1 MTYYLERPSRNLLL
15 MPVEPFEP
23 NKSCYV
29 CSESPVLLEINT
41 NRSKLEDVVEKI
53 IKAKLGMNLPLIMN
67 ASNLL
72 YEAGDIEDDMVAI
85 YDANLEKVLAEFPS
99 PVTGG
104 TMLIVEDFQQKLK
117 CDINIKHKEEFDEE
131 KEPDGMVL
139 SGWTT
144 TTETTTFTDCAG
156 CLLTFTNSRFNNDVS
171 LNAIAFLRFCAVRLA
186 DGGLVCNKKSS
197 TNGSSP

>member
-41 NRSKLEDVVEKI
+41 NRSKLKDVVEKI
-53 IKAKLGMNLPLIMN
+53 IKAKLRMNLPLIMN

-85 YDANLEKVLAEFPS
+85 YDTNLEKVLAVFPS

-104 TMLIVEDFQQKLK
+104 
-117 CDINIKHKEEFDEE
+117 
-131 KEPDGMVL
+131 
-139 SGWTT
+139 WTT
-144 TTETTTFTDCAG
+144 TAETTTFTDCAG
-156 CLLTFTNSRFNNDVS
+156 CLLTFTNGWFNSDVS
-171 LNAIAFLRFCAVRLA
+171 LNAIAFLRFCAIRLT
-186 DGGLVCNKKSS
+186 DGGLACNKKSS
-197 TNGSSP
+197 TDGSSP